1 MTERT
6 KRPKSKPTW
15 SDVKSKLADFDRAG
29 LQQLVADLYAF
40 HRDNQSFLHARF
52 GLGESP
58 LEAYKQRIQAAL
70 APDISRKRN
79 ANISVAAAKKVIS
92 EYNKAV
98 GDPLGIL
105 ELRLFWCETAVKFS
119 MDYGYGDV
127 SYLDALALQY
137 SEACIVLS
145 ALDEPLLEDT
155 IERLTNIRDDA
166 QMGYGIWDYMADTLG
181 KALLKLPITTV
192 EADIPQTGSS

>member
-1 MTERT
+1 
-6 KRPKSKPTW
+6 
-15 SDVKSKLADFDRAG
+15 

-40 HRDNQSFLHARF
+40 HRDNQTFLHARF

-58 LEAYKQRIQAAL
+58 LEAYKQRIQVAL

-79 ANISVAAAKKVIS
+79 ANISVSAAKKAIS

-119 MDYGYGDV
+119 MDYGYGDIG
-127 SYLDALALQY
+127 YLDALALQY

-145 ALDEPLLEDT
+145 ALDEPLLENT

-166 QMGYGIWDYMADTLG
+166 QMGYGIWDYMADTLR
-181 KALLKLPITTV
+181 KALLKLPMTTV
-192 EADIPQTGSS
+192 EAEIPQTGSS

>member
-6 KRPKSKPTW
+6 KRPKSKVTW

-29 LQQLVADLYAF
+29 LQQLVANLYVF
-40 HRDNQSFLHARF
+40 HKDNQTFLHARF
-52 GLGESP
+52 GLGENP
-58 LEAYKQRIQAAL
+58 LEAYKQRIQAA
-70 APDISRKRN
+70 
-79 ANISVAAAKKVIS
+79 IS

-127 SYLDALALQY
+127 GYLDALALQY

-181 KALLKLPITTV
+181 KALLKLPMTTV
-192 EADIPQTGSS
+192 EAEIPQTGSS

>member
-29 LQQLVADLYAF
+29 LQQLVADLYVF
-40 HRDNQSFLHARF
+40 HKDNQTFLHARF
-52 GLGESP
+52 GLGENP

-79 ANISVAAAKKVIS
+79 ANISVAAAKKAIS

-127 SYLDALALQY
+127 GYLDALALQY
-137 SEACIVLS
+137 GEACIVLS
-145 ALDEPLLEDT
+145 ALVEPLLEDT

-181 KALLKLPITTV
+181 KALLKLPMTTV
-192 EADIPQTGSS
+192 ETDIPQTGSS

>member
-6 KRPKSKPTW
+6 KRPKSKVTW

-29 LQQLVADLYAF
+29 LQQLVANLYVF
-40 HRDNQSFLHARF
+40 HKDNQTFLHARF
-52 GLGESP
+52 GLGENP
-58 LEAYKQRIQAAL
+58 FEAYKQRIQAAL

-79 ANISVAAAKKVIS
+79 ANISVAAAKKAIS

-127 SYLDALALQY
+127 GYLDALALQY

-181 KALLKLPITTV
+181 KALLKLPMTTV
-192 EADIPQTGSS
+192 EAEIPQTGSS

>member
-6 KRPKSKPTW
+6 KRSKSKPTW

-40 HRDNQSFLHARF
+40 HRDNQTFLHARF

-58 LEAYKQRIQAAL
+58 LEAYKQRIQVAL

-79 ANISVAAAKKVIS
+79 ANISVSAAKKAIS

-119 MDYGYGDV
+119 MDYGYGDIG
-127 SYLDALALQY
+127 YLDALALQY

-145 ALDEPLLEDT
+145 ALDEPLLENT

-166 QMGYGIWDYMADTLG
+166 QMGYGIWDYMADTLR
-181 KALLKLPITTV
+181 KALLKLPMTTV
-192 EADIPQTGSS
+192 EAEIPQTGSS